1 MLHLIFYFLAMILF
15 VVMIFY
21 ITNNRIDEREEEVND
36 IIMITIMQGIPGSG
50 KSTIAKKLLQ
60 MDPNA
65 EIASADDF
73 FVQENGSYIF
83 DITKLG
89 EAHRKC
95 QEKVRK
101 FLEDNKNV
109 IIDNTNIKKKDV
121 KIYLDMAKEF
131 GAEVQVIRVKSNFKS
146 VHNVPQEVIDR
157 MDSEMEDILGV

>member
-1 MLHLIFYFLAMILF
+1 MI
-15 VVMIFY
+15 VS
-21 ITNNRIDEREEEVND
+21 ITSNNINEGVEEVND
-36 IIMITIMQGIPGSG
+36 ILMITIMQGIPGSG
-50 KSTIAKKLLQ
+50 KSTIAKKLFE

-73 FVQENGSYIF
+73 FIQEDGSYVF

-101 FLEDNKNV
+101 FLENNKNV

-146 VHNVPQEVIDR
+146 IHNVPQEVIER
-157 MDSEMEDILGV
+157 MDSEMEDILS

>member
-1 MLHLIFYFLAMILF
+1 MI
-15 VVMIFY
+15 VS
-21 ITNNRIDEREEEVND
+21 ITSNNINEGVEEVND
-36 IIMITIMQGIPGSG
+36 ILMITIMQGIPGSG
-50 KSTIAKKLLQ
+50 KSTIAKKLFE

-73 FVQENGSYIF
+73 FIQEDGSYVF

-95 QEKVRK
+95 QEKVKK
-101 FLEDNKNV
+101 FLENNKNV

-146 VHNVPQEVIDR
+146 IHNVPQEVIER
-157 MDSEMEDILGV
+157 MDSEMEDILS

>member
-1 MLHLIFYFLAMILF
+1 MLYLFFYFLVMMF
-15 VVMIFY
+15 FFVMIVS
-21 ITNNRIDEREEEVND
+21 ITSNNINEGVEEVND
-36 IIMITIMQGIPGSG
+36 ILMITIMQGIPGSG
-50 KSTIAKKLLQ
+50 KSTIAKKLFE

-73 FVQENGSYIF
+73 FIQEDGSYVF

-95 QEKVRK
+95 QEKVKK
-101 FLEDNKNV
+101 FLENNKNV

-146 VHNVPQEVIDR
+146 IHNVPQEVIER
-157 MDSEMEDILGV
+157 MDSEMEDILS